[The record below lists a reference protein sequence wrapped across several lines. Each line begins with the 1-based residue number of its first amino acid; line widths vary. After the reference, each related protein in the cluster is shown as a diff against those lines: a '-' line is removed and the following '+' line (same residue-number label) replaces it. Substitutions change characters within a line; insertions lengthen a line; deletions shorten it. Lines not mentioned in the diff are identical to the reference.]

1 MLYLSM
7 GIISNIPVQTDADK
21 MALFLVIEEQ
31 KNYIEK
37 LTETIARQEHLI
49 KLLQKALFGQ
59 KSEKIID
66 TDERQGVFEDILN
79 EVDQLNPPV
88 ESEAK
93 PEVGTESQEAKRP
106 PKKAKKRR
114 SLRELVDSNLP
125 REEIVIDL
133 PEEQLVIG
141 ENTRLKCIG
150 EDRVEKLAYQPGHWF
165 IKVFV
170 YPKYADPG
178 NALAGVKRAPAP
190 DFAVPGGIFDE
201 SVYAWMFY
209 AKYVLHLPYYRLAE
223 EFMASTGVELSRQTM
238 SASGIK
244 IARVLSP
251 LVDLMKQEL
260 ISRGIAF
267 TDETPVKMLQPGSG
281 KTKKAFIWVYV
292 CGGQGPP
299 YRIYEFAQKRDHRQP
314 TTFLKNFKG
323 YVHADAFGGYNAL
336 FADDNIIECGCWMH
350 VRRKFFEAED
360 VEPEL
365 RRQVLRLIRNIYRY
379 ERVLKKYDREKQA
392 DFILKIRREKIGP
405 IIDALFTL
413 TAKALTDGRVML
425 KSNFANAIS
434 YMHNLGNALKS
445 FLDNPYLQPDNGT
458 SERALRPITIGRD
471 NWMFLGSEKGGEAM
485 GILMSLVQTCR
496 VMNINVLEYLEDVL
510 RRINGH
516 PASKL
521 HELLPGNWKKLDSY
535 YNCPPLPNF
544 PTDMY
549 QQRRLLIDNVCR

>member
-1 MLYLSM
+1 MLFEAKITGFMLYLSM
-7 GIISNIPVQTDADK
+7 GIFSNIPVQTEADK
-21 MALFLVIEEQ
+21 ATMLLIIEEQ
-31 KNYIEK
+31 KNLIEK
-37 LTETIARQEHLI
+37 LTETIARQEHTI

-66 TDERQGVFEDILN
+66 NDERQGVFEDILN
-79 EVDQLNPPV
+79 EVDLLNPPEEPAV
-88 ESEAK
+88 KSEDESPTEAM
-93 PEVGTESQEAKRP
+93 ELP
-106 PKKAKKRR
+106 PKEVKKRR
-114 SLRELVDSNLP
+114 SLRDLVDSALP

-141 ENTRLKCIG
+141 ENIHLKCIG

-170 YPKYADPG
+170 YPKYADPD

-201 SVYAWMFY
+201 SVYAWIIY
-209 AKYVLHLPYYRLAE
+209 TKYVLHLPYYRLSE
-223 EFMASTGVELSRQTM
+223 EFLASTGVELSRQTM

-244 IARVLSP
+244 IAGVLSP
-251 LVDLMKQEL
+251 LVDLMKKEL

-267 TDETPVKMLQPGSG
+267 TDETPVRMLQPGNG
-281 KTKKAFIWVYV
+281 KTKKTYIWVYV
-292 CGGQGPP
+292 CGGKGPP
-299 YRIYEFAQKRDHRQP
+299 YRIYEFAQERDHRQP

-350 VRRKFFEAED
+350 VRRKFVEAED
-360 VEPEL
+360 TDPEL

-379 ERVLKKYDREKQA
+379 ERVLKKYDPETKA
-392 DFILKIRREKIGP
+392 DFILKIRREKICP
-405 IIDALFTL
+405 IIDTLFTL

-425 KSNFANAIS
+425 KSNFAKAIT
-434 YMHNLGNALKS
+434 YMHNLGDALKS

-485 GILMSLVQTCR
+485 GVLMSLVQTCR

-521 HELLPGNWKKLDSY
+521 HELLPGKWKKLDSY
-535 YNCPPLPNF
+535 YN
-544 PTDMY
+544 
-549 QQRRLLIDNVCR
+549 